1 MGRTTSTLKIFI
13 IILAFFYSSV
23 LILISFCDL
32 RDEINLIN
40 ETKVFVPRVEK
51 TIVKEIGK
59 IREVSAYNA
68 GDENQCDEDPC
79 ISASGDNVCELL
91 EQGINVCAFN
101 GVPFYTIL
109 KVDSLGECVVLDRTS
124 TKYAGRVDWAM
135 KKDEKAKAIKFGI
148 KKLNI
153 IITKKLWEKPL
164 KTATLAL
171 PQNN

>member
-1 MGRTTSTLKIFI
+1 MGRTTSTLKIFVI
-13 IILAFFYSSV
+13 IWAFFYSSV
-23 LILISFCDL
+23 LILIASCDL
-32 RDEINLIN
+32 RDEINSIN
-40 ETKVFVPRVEK
+40 KTTVLFPRVEK
-51 TIVKEIGK
+51 IIVKEIGVIK
-59 IREVSAYNA
+59 TVSAYNA
-68 GDENQCDEDPC
+68 GDENQCDGDPC
-79 ISASGDNVCELL
+79 ISASGDNVCKLL
-91 EQGINVCAFN
+91 EQGINVCALN

-135 KKDEKAKAIKFGI
+135 KKDEKTKALEFGL

-153 IITKKLWEKPL
+153 IITKNLWEKHL

>member
-1 MGRTTSTLKIFI
+1 MGRTTSTLKILIIIWAFFYCSI
-13 IILAFFYSSV
+13 IILIA
-23 LILISFCDL
+23 SFNL
-32 RDEINLIN
+32 QDEINLIN
-40 ETKVFVPRVEK
+40 QAQVSVPKKKAVV
-51 TIVKEIGK
+51 IKELGK

-79 ISASGDNVCELL
+79 ISASGDNVCQLL
-91 EQGINVCAFN
+91 EQGINVCALN

-124 TKYAGRVDWAM
+124 SKYAGRVDWAM
-135 KKDEKAKAIKFGI
+135 KKNENVKALKFGV